1 MKFRGAPSQVK
12 QKGFTLVEITFV
24 VVILGIVAVIGSN
37 FVVSALESYR
47 TAQMRNQLVQ
57 RGRLSLEQMARE
69 LRMALPNA
77 VRVSA
82 GGRCIEFMPVVAAA
96 NYQGT
101 VADASN
107 NIAPQNQVLTG
118 AFGLNGANPR
128 HVVISPF
135 SPADVYTSTAPAA
148 RVGLG
153 TLGSVPYSS
162 IPFSSAHRF
171 IRNSVNR
178 RVYLAANPVRFCL
191 VGGNLVRFYNY
202 GFLTGALGES
212 DPGGNSALMSHN
224 VQPNGTAFALSPASQ
239 NRNMAV
245 HMRLIFISGS
255 TSLDLTHQVLIRN
268 VP

>member
-1 MKFRGAPSQVK
+1 MKYLCRNLPAK
-12 QKGFTLVEITFV
+12 QTGFTLVEIIFV
-24 VVILGIVAVIGSN
+24 VVILGIVAVIGSS

-47 TAQMRNQLVQ
+47 TAQARNQLVQ
-57 RGRLSLEQMARE
+57 RSRLSLEQMARE

-77 VRVSA
+77 IRVSA

-96 NYQGT
+96 NYQGV

-107 NIAPQNQVLTG
+107 NVAVQNQVATG
-118 AFGLNGANPR
+118 AFSLYGSTPQ
-128 HVVISPF
+128 HVVIAPF
-135 SPADVYTSTAPAA
+135 SPADVYTNSAPAA

-153 TLGSVPYSS
+153 ALGSAPYTS

-178 RVYLAANPVRFCL
+178 RVYLAANPVRFC
-191 VGGNLVRFYNY
+191 VSGGNLVRYYSY
-202 GFLTGALGES
+202 GFSTGALGES
-212 DPGGNSALMSHN
+212 DPGGSSALMSHN
-224 VQPNGTAFALSPASQ
+224 VQPNGIAFALSPASQ

-245 HMRLIFISGS
+245 HMRLIFGNG
-255 TSLDLTHQVLIRN
+255 TASLDLNHQVLIRN

>member
-1 MKFRGAPSQVK
+1 MTYPGRFSPTK
-12 QKGFTLVEITFV
+12 QSGFTLVEITFV
-24 VVILGIVAVIGSN
+24 VVILGIVAVIGSS

-47 TAQMRNQLVQ
+47 TAQARNQLVQ
-57 RGRLSLEQMARE
+57 RGRLAMEQMARE

-82 GGRCIEFMPVVAAA
+82 GGRCVEFMPVVAAA
-96 NYQGT
+96 NYQGV

-107 NIAPQNQVLTG
+107 NITPQNQVATG
-118 AFGLNGANPR
+118 AFGLYGANPQ

-135 SPADVYTSTAPAA
+135 SPADVYTSATPAA

-153 TLGSVPYSS
+153 ALSSAPYSS
-162 IPFSSAHRF
+162 IPFSGAHRF

-178 RVYLAANPVRFCL
+178 RVYLAADPVRFCL
-191 VGGNLVRFYNY
+191 SDGNLLRYSNY
-202 GFLTGALGES
+202 GFLTGALG
-212 DPGGNSALMSHN
+212 DGNPGGSSALMSHD
-224 VQPNGTAFALSPASQ
+224 VQPNGTGFALSPASE

-245 HMRLIFISGS
+245 HMRLIFRSGT
-255 TSLDLTHQVLIRN
+255 TSLDLSHQVLIRN

>member
-1 MKFRGAPSQVK
+1 MKSRGAPLQVK
-12 QKGFTLVEITFV
+12 QAGFTLVEITFV
-24 VVILGIVAVIGSN
+24 VMILGIVAVIGSN

-47 TAQMRNQLVQ
+47 TAQARNQLVQ

-107 NIAPQNQVLTG
+107 NIAPQNQVATG
-118 AFGLNGANPR
+118 AFGLYGTNPR

-135 SPADVYTSTAPAA
+135 SPADVYTSTTPAA

-153 TLGSVPYSS
+153 AMGSAPYSS
-162 IPFSSAHRF
+162 IPFSGAHRF

-178 RVYLAANPVRFCL
+178 RVYLATNPVRFCL
-191 VGGNLVRFYNY
+191 IGGNLIRFSNY
-202 GFLTGALGES
+202 GFLTGALGEGH
-212 DPGGNSALMSHN
+212 PGGSSALMSHN
-224 VQPNGTAFALSPASQ
+224 VQPNGIAFALSPASQ

-245 HMRLIFISGS
+245 HMRLIFLSGS
-255 TSLDLTHQVLIRN
+255 TSLDLNHQVLIRN